1 MRAHTAAHLPVA
13 RASRLVPARF
23 GVWLF
28 LVSEAMFFAA
38 LISAYLVLR
47 AGSGNFGGPGRAL
60 GLVQG
65 GCATLALVTSSVFA
79 WRALLVARN
88 GAKHRAVSTWL
99 LGTLAFGA
107 AFVMLQGLE
116 YRALFAGGLS
126 PRSSLYWSCFF
137 LLTSLHALHVLGGLV
152 WLAVVRHGVVG
163 HGVVGHSVVGH
174 SVDATDR
181 GTSALRIE
189 LAVLYWQLVDL
200 VWLALFALLYL

>member
-1 MRAHTAAHLPVA
+1 MSAPTAAHPSVA

-47 AGSGNFGGPGRAL
+47 AGSPNFGGPGAAL

-65 GCATLALVTSSVFA
+65 GCATLALVTSSACA
-79 WRALLVARN
+79 WRALVLARD
-88 GAKHRAVSTWL
+88 GAGQGRVSTWI

-107 AFVMLQGLE
+107 AFLMIQGLE
-116 YRALFAGGLS
+116 YRALFARGLS

-137 LLTSLHALHVLGGLV
+137 VLTALHALHVLGGLA
-152 WLAVVRHGVVG
+152 WLAGAR
-163 HGVVGHSVVGH
+163 
-174 SVDATDR
+174 R
-181 GTSALRIE
+181 GIDGGTRALRIE
-189 LAVLYWQLVDL
+189 LAVLYWQLVDV